1 MFEYMER
8 KLAPLPDAASSAEFI
23 LSDGEPDRMGDI
35 IDPEGWQISKF
46 SPIALFNHSRGDII
60 GKWEKVRVEAK
71 ALRGALKLAE
81 PGTSPIV
88 DMARALVDQGLL
100 DTVSVGFRPIE
111 REPVD
116 PKDPFGPQ
124 RFRKAE
130 LIEASLVSI
139 PANPRARRIAKQF
152 LPEDQYRRL
161 CAASGATRDGDG
173 EPKSVAITRSQPGKS
188 AESKSNPPKVKS
200 MEGLSPQPI
209 GKKIEVTEQTLV
221 TLKDQ
226 LTDLGNKIAQ
236 VESPT
241 DEQQTEVEA
250 LAAEIDA
257 KEKSLASLKSVE
269 ARLKTKAVQVAPPKS
284 NIAAFPGFE
293 RKALQPRDYYYKAV
307 TAAVMAQLWKSR
319 GRMVAAEDMVKEHY
333 GNDEAMQLV
342 LKAATNPANTT
353 VAGWAQELVG
363 TVMADFMAA
372 LPVSSIYP
380 GLSALGQ
387 RYTFGRAGI
396 IKIPLRNT
404 VALGSAGALN
414 GSFVAEGSPIPV
426 RRASLG
432 SISLTPKKMAVI
444 SSFTREMDLHS
455 TPSIETV
462 VRQAMNED
470 TARAIDAALVGTT
483 AADTVRPAG
492 LQAAANSPVS
502 VAVSTATASYDK
514 MVADLK
520 GLISA
525 IVNNGGGETLV
536 LLINPAD
543 ALSLQW
549 VTIADGSF
557 PFDSVQNGN
566 LRGLRVLQSSTVTV
580 KQPIMVDANEFA
592 SVTSDSPEFDV
603 SDQATIHEED
613 TTPLQIATGAQG
625 SGVLATPTRSLWQTY
640 SAAIR
645 MILPMN
651 WAMRRTGMVSFMAGP
666 ITW

>member
-1 MFEYMER
+1 
-8 KLAPLPDAASSAEFI
+8 
-23 LSDGEPDRMGDI
+23 
-35 IDPEGWQISKF
+35 
-46 SPIALFNHSRGDII
+46 
-60 GKWEKVRVEAK
+60 
-71 ALRGALKLAE
+71 
-81 PGTSPIV
+81 
-88 DMARALVDQGLL
+88 
-100 DTVSVGFRPIE
+100 
-111 REPVD
+111 
-116 PKDPFGPQ
+116 
-124 RFRKAE
+124 
-130 LIEASLVSI
+130 
-139 PANPRARRIAKQF
+139 
-152 LPEDQYRRL
+152 
-161 CAASGATRDGDG
+161 
-173 EPKSVAITRSQPGKS
+173 
-188 AESKSNPPKVKS
+188 
-200 MEGLSPQPI
+200 
-209 GKKIEVTEQTLV
+209 
-221 TLKDQ
+221 
-226 LTDLGNKIAQ
+226 
-236 VESPT
+236 
-241 DEQQTEVEA
+241 
-250 LAAEIDA
+250 
-257 KEKSLASLKSVE
+257 
-269 ARLKTKAVQVAPPKS
+269 
-284 NIAAFPGFE
+284 
-293 RKALQPRDYYYKAV
+293 
-307 TAAVMAQLWKSR
+307 
-319 GRMVAAEDMVKEHY
+319 
-333 GNDEAMQLV
+333 
-342 LKAATNPANTT
+342 
-353 VAGWAQELVG
+353 
-363 TVMADFMAA
+363 
-372 LPVSSIYP
+372 
-380 GLSALGQ
+380 
-387 RYTFGRAGI
+387 
-396 IKIPLRNT
+396 
-404 VALGSAGALN
+404 
-414 GSFVAEGSPIPV
+414 
-426 RRASLG
+426 
-432 SISLTPKKMAVI
+432 MAVI